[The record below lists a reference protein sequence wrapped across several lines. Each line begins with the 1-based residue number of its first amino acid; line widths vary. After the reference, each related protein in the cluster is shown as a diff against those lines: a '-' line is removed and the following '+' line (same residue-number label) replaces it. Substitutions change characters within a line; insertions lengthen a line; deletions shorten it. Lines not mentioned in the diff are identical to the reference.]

1 VNGVAA
7 AVGVVAA
14 LLVVLALLA
23 LLVYAA
29 RALLGVRPVA
39 GDGELAV
46 VRRIAVGPKQGV
58 AVIRVGERVLLI
70 AVGDGG
76 VRTLAELPPEA
87 GVAEPSVTPFAERL
101 RSAMQSARGSL
112 RAGRTAALLAV
123 GLALAPVAAAAQVAE
138 PAQPAP
144 VLENAAAILSSSPQ
158 LDVRLGDDADDLR
171 VSGTVGAV
179 ITLGLLTL
187 LPAMLLLMTSFTRI
201 LIVLHFLRMALGTQ
215 TAPPA
220 QLLAALSLLLTGLV
234 MAPTIARANDVA
246 LAPFVA
252 GEIDQGQMLRAGVVP
267 FREFMLAQTPER
279 DLARFAELAGDT
291 AEHPE
296 DVRLTTLMS
305 AFATSELRAAFQMG
319 FAIFL
324 PFIVI
329 DLVVSAVLTGMG
341 MFMLPPTMIALPCKL
356 LLFVLVDGWSLT
368 VDALVASFR

>member
-1 VNGVAA
+1 MTGLAA
-7 AVGVVAA
+7 AVGVIAA
-14 LLVVLALLA
+14 LLIVLALLA
-23 LLVYAA
+23 LVLYGA
-29 RALLGVRPVA
+29 RALLGARPVA

-58 AVIRVGERVLLI
+58 AVVRVGDRALLI
-70 AVGDGG
+70 SVGDGG
-76 VRTLAELPPEA
+76 VRTLAELPAEA
-87 GVAEPSVTPFAERL
+87 AVAETPVTPFADRL
-101 RSAMQSARGSL
+101 RSAMQGARTM
-112 RAGRTAALLAV
+112 RIGRTAAMLLLLLAFAPA
-123 GLALAPVAAAAQVAE
+123 ALTAQAAE
-138 PAQPAP
+138 PAQAAP
-144 VLENAAAILSSSPQ
+144 VLENAAAVLGSTPQ
-158 LDVRLGDDADDLR
+158 LDMRLGEDADDLR
-171 VSGTVGAV
+171 VTGTVGTV

-220 QLLAALSLLLTGLV
+220 QLLAALSLLLTALV
-234 MAPTIARANDVA
+234 MAPTITRANDVA

-252 GEIDQGQMLRAGVVP
+252 GEIDQGEMLRAGVVP

-279 DLARFAELAGDT
+279 DLAHFAELAGDT
-291 AEHPE
+291 AQHAE

>member
-1 VNGVAA
+1 MTGLAA
-7 AVGVVAA
+7 AVGVIAA

-23 LLVYAA
+23 LVLYGA
-29 RALLGVRPVA
+29 RALLGARPVA

-58 AVIRVGERVLLI
+58 AVIKVGDRALLI
-70 AVGDGG
+70 SVGDGG
-76 VRTLAELPPEA
+76 VRTLAELPAEA
-87 GVAEPSVTPFAERL
+87 AVAETPVTPFADRL
-101 RSAMQSARGSL
+101 RSAMQGARTM
-112 RAGRTAALLAV
+112 RIGRTAAMALALLAFAPA
-123 GLALAPVAAAAQVAE
+123 ALTAQAAE
-138 PAQPAP
+138 PAQAAP
-144 VLENAAAILSSSPQ
+144 VLENAAAVLGNTPQ
-158 LDVRLGDDADDLR
+158 LDMRMGDDADDLR
-171 VSGTVGAV
+171 VTGTVGTV

-220 QLLAALSLLLTGLV
+220 QLLAALSLLLTALV
-234 MAPTIARANDVA
+234 MAPTITRANDVA

-252 GEIDQGQMLRAGVVP
+252 GEIDQGEMLRAGVVP

-279 DLARFAELAGDT
+279 DLAHFAELAGDT
-291 AEHPE
+291 AQHAE

>member
-1 VNGVAA
+1 MTGLAA
-7 AVGVVAA
+7 AVGVIAA

-23 LLVYAA
+23 LMLYGA
-29 RALLGVRPVA
+29 RALLGARPVA

-58 AVIRVGERVLLI
+58 AVVKVGDRALLI
-70 AVGDGG
+70 SVGDGG
-76 VRTLAELPPEA
+76 VRTLAELPAEA
-87 GVAEPSVTPFAERL
+87 AVAETPVTPFADRL
-101 RSAMQSARGSL
+101 RSAMQGARTM
-112 RAGRTAALLAV
+112 RIGRTAAMLLAL
-123 GLALAPVAAAAQVAE
+123 LAFAPAALTAQAAE
-138 PAQPAP
+138 PAQAAP
-144 VLENAAAILSSSPQ
+144 VLENAAAVLGSTPQ
-158 LDVRLGDDADDLR
+158 LDMRLGEDADDLR
-171 VSGTVGAV
+171 VTGTVGTV

-220 QLLAALSLLLTGLV
+220 QLLAALSLLLTALV
-234 MAPTIARANDVA
+234 MAPTITRANDVA

-252 GEIDQGQMLRAGVVP
+252 GEIDQGEMLRAGVVP

-279 DLARFAELAGDT
+279 DLAHFAELAGDT
-291 AEHPE
+291 AQHAE

>member
-1 VNGVAA
+1 MTGLAA
-7 AVGVVAA
+7 AVGVIAA

-23 LLVYAA
+23 LVLYGA
-29 RALLGVRPVA
+29 RALLGARPVA

-58 AVIRVGERVLLI
+58 AVIKVGDRALLI
-70 AVGDGG
+70 SVGDGG
-76 VRTLAELPPEA
+76 VRTLAELPAEA
-87 GVAEPSVTPFAERL
+87 AVAETPVTPFADRL
-101 RSAMQSARGSL
+101 RSAMQGARTM
-112 RAGRTAALLAV
+112 RIGRTAAMLLAL
-123 GLALAPVAAAAQVAE
+123 LAFAPAALTAQAAE
-138 PAQPAP
+138 PAQAAP
-144 VLENAAAILSSSPQ
+144 VLENAAAVLGNTPQ
-158 LDVRLGDDADDLR
+158 LDMRLGDDADDLR
-171 VSGTVGAV
+171 VTGTVGTV

-220 QLLAALSLLLTGLV
+220 QLLAALSLLLTALV
-234 MAPTIARANDVA
+234 MAPTITRANDVA

-252 GEIDQGQMLRAGVVP
+252 GEIDQGEMLRAGVVP

-279 DLARFAELAGDT
+279 DLAHFAELAGDT
-291 AEHPE
+291 AQHAE